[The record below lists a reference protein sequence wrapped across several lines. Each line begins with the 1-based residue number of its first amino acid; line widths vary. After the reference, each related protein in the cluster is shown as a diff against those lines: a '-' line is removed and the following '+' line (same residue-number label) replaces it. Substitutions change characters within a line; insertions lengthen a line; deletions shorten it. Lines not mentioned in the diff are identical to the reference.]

1 MIAKAGRM
9 HRIIPFSPHRD
20 CHPRGGFLGTLTS
33 DNMMLTAFRSRDNR
47 GQKMADGNPPRLRGT
62 RCPVAGFSN
71 QPNAQPEMTA
81 KIFRAKP
88 LVRLSYSLNPLGAQ
102 FPSAGSMCRLARQPH
117 DPQHRWIYQFRGP
130 WAFPT
135 MYVSRCIAAPVSGD
149 SVVHFGLFL

>member
-1 MIAKAGRM
+1 
-9 HRIIPFSPHRD
+9 
-20 CHPRGGFLGTLTS
+20 
-33 DNMMLTAFRSRDNR
+33 
-47 GQKMADGNPPRLRGT
+47 MAEGNPPRLRGT

-102 FPSAGSMCRLARQPH
+102 FPSAGSMCRLLTSPMTRSIAGY
-117 DPQHRWIYQFRGP
+117 IGFRGT

-135 MYVSRCIAAPVSGD
+135 MYVSRCIAAPVLRD
-149 SVVHFGLFL
+149 SVVHFGFFL

>member
-1 MIAKAGRM
+1 
-9 HRIIPFSPHRD
+9 
-20 CHPRGGFLGTLTS
+20 
-33 DNMMLTAFRSRDNR
+33 
-47 GQKMADGNPPRLRGT
+47 MADGNPPRLRGT

>member
-1 MIAKAGRM
+1 
-9 HRIIPFSPHRD
+9 
-20 CHPRGGFLGTLTS
+20 
-33 DNMMLTAFRSRDNR
+33 
-47 GQKMADGNPPRLRGT
+47 MADGNPPRLRGT

-135 MYVSRCIAAPVSGD
+135 MYVSRCIAAPCRVTAWFISVS
-149 SVVHFGLFL
+149 FYETMLQAYMLMWYLIYKIL

>member
-1 MIAKAGRM
+1 
-9 HRIIPFSPHRD
+9 
-20 CHPRGGFLGTLTS
+20 
-33 DNMMLTAFRSRDNR
+33 
-47 GQKMADGNPPRLRGT
+47 MADGNPLTAAWCTMSSCRFLEL
-62 RCPVAGFSN
+62 A
-71 QPNAQPEMTA
+71 NAQPEMTA

-88 LVRLSYSLNPLGAQ
+88 LMRLSSSLNPLGAQ

-149 SVVHFGLFL
+149 SVVHFGFFL

>member
-1 MIAKAGRM
+1 MIAKTGRM
-9 HRIIPFSPHRD
+9 RRIIPFALIETVVREEA
-20 CHPRGGFLGTLTS
+20 FIGTLAS
-33 DNMMLTAFRSRDNR
+33 ANMMCTAFHSRDNR